1 VSRATGG
8 AEPGG
13 TAAGRSAADG
23 RFTAG
28 RPAGARRTAAGAA
41 TGLPAPAVR
50 QRVRRLRDECVVQ
63 IVGVTDPMA
72 PGLPVMPLIG
82 VRVDSDVHIVADR
95 IHEL

>member
-1 VSRATGG
+1 
-8 AEPGG
+8 
-13 TAAGRSAADG
+13 
-23 RFTAG
+23 
-28 RPAGARRTAAGAA
+28 
-41 TGLPAPAVR
+41 LPAPAVR